1 MLAAKLRCISTVEE
15 EDGDD
20 DADAARPRRL
30 TDRAS
35 ADAIVSESL
44 GSKAVW

>member
-1 MLAAKLRCISTVEE
+1 MLAEKLRCISTVE